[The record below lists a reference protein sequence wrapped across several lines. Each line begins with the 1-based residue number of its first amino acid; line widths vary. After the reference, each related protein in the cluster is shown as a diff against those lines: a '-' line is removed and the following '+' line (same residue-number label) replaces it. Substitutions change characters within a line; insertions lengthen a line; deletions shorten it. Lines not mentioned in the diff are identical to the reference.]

1 MLLGAATRCA
11 EAQTRIHAVP
21 VLGVSQLESWARK
34 HSVSSGLQ
42 WREYA
47 AGCASSVLAAHA
59 LIVLASRPFI
69 SQDDTLRLDSAY
81 LAIGAVITLLDSIVD
96 HPEDSATGAPN
107 FAALFEV
114 SELPDVLRS
123 LVRLALSRV
132 REAPDAAHHAMTLAG
147 VAAYYTTHP
156 GASSAFARPSVR
168 AVRDALSPTILPT
181 LLVMRSWRTAKHL
194 RRLAPTSPLG
204 SPSPA
209 KP

>member
-1 MLLGAATRCA
+1 MPQLRDWATSRGSD
-11 EAQTRIHAVP
+11 T
-21 VLGVSQLESWARK
+21 GLE
-34 HSVSSGLQ
+34 

-59 LIVLASRPFI
+59 LIALASRPSI
-69 SQDDTLRLDSAY
+69 SEDDSLRLDAAY

-96 HPEDSATGAPN
+96 HLEDSATGAPN
-107 FAALFEV
+107 FASLFEV

-123 LVRLALSRV
+123 LVRLALSRT
-132 REAPDAAHHAMTLAG
+132 RETADAAHHAMTLAG
-147 VAAYYTTHP
+147 VVAYYTTHP

-204 SPSPA
+204 SPSPV